1 MIVYKIPPTKQG
13 ILCALFESFTQKE
26 VPNVVTSSD
35 FQPTFD
41 CVVKD
46 IKIDQKVADRVEK
59 GLIKSGGI
67 SLLSTLFYAL
77 RSNDGLKETT
87 IFSVAHK
94 CLVARKNLVT
104 NYKDPDMINL
114 YEINS
119 RIANEAHRL
128 KGFLRFEKT
137 ASGVWYA
144 RISPDNDIIDL
155 IAPHF
160 KSRFPNERF
169 LIHDLKRNLVCMCDG
184 RSLKTIKTDQALL
197 VCLHQDEHNFQPLW
211 QTYFDHVTIKE
222 RFNPKLQD
230 TSLPKRYRKNMV
242 EFAPRQDTLE
252 FN

>member
-46 IKIDQKVADRVEK
+46 IKIDFEIADRVEK

-104 NYKDPDMINL
+104 NYKDPDMIKGAIILAVLIVLSIGWVAVSKYLSRQVHFETPTALKVSKVENNRVTL
-114 YEINS
+114 SWNAVMYAKEYSIYYEVEGETS
-119 RIANEAHRL
+119 STYYT
-128 KGFLRFEKT
+128 EK
-137 ASGVWYA
+137 
-144 RISPDNDIIDL
+144 L
-155 IAPHF
+155 
-160 KSRFPNERF
+160 
-169 LIHDLKRNLVCMCDG
+169 
-184 RSLKTIKTDQALL
+184 
-197 VCLHQDEHNFQPLW
+197 
-211 QTYFDHVTIKE
+211 
-222 RFNPKLQD
+222 
-230 TSLPKRYRKNMV
+230 
-242 EFAPRQDTLE
+242 EFTFTLE
-252 FN
+252 ENKVYTFYVYVGENDLFGKSETTSISYTLNDGNV